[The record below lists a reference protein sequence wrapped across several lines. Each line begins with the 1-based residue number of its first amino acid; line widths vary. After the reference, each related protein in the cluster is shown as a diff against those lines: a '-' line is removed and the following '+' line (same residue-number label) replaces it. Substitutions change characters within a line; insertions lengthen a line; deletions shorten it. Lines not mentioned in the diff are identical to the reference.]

1 MHPIATYIQQNK
13 LRIVEGQLRC
23 EDLKSYLKKIKAPE
37 CVWLSEDA
45 SGIVQKV
52 VYDVNSNK
60 LVGLNL
66 PLDAVTGIPISS
78 TFIAQSLRDIEK
90 HMKNSLSHLVYVII
104 AQPIMEKTPPFIL
117 QIFGTNNKF
126 SSMDVLNRWKHTETE
141 LDK

>member
-1 MHPIATYIQQNK
+1 MK
-13 LRIVEGQLRC
+13 IVEGKLRC
-23 EDLKSYLKKIKAPE
+23 EELKLYLKKIKAPE
-37 CVWLSEDA
+37 SVWLSEDA

-66 PLDAVTGIPISS
+66 PLDAVTGIPIPN

-90 HMKNSLSHLVYVII
+90 HMKNPLSHLVYVII
-104 AQPIMEKTPPFIL
+104 AQPIMEKSPPFIL

-141 LDK
+141 LNK